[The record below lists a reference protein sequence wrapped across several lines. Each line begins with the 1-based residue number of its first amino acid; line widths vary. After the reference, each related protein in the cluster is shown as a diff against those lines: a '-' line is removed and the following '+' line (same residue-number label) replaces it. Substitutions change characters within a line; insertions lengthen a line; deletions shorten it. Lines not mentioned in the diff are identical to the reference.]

1 MRILLVNP
9 PNAGRSIPEETYG
22 IGSIKQMMRGEPL
35 ALEVLAGNL
44 PEHEVVI
51 LDLKVAPTSL
61 AEETRRFKPDLVGIT
76 GTTCEANTMVRLA
89 RETKAHSGARVA
101 VGGVHASLDP
111 AFFNVK
117 DIDFVVVGLA
127 KQSFRELVEVLE
139 SGEPLHEDIPGVAK
153 TDPGKGLRLKP
164 RAYRTADLVD
174 DAPPR
179 YDLVDPYR
187 EAYFLPSLNMKV
199 GFVSTAFGCPYACA
213 FCSIGTVSGHRY
225 LTHSVSAVLRDI
237 EALGDIPF
245 IRLVDANT
253 FGNVAHSFDLC
264 RTISDAGIHKNYVA
278 DVRADSVIDHPDL
291 FREWKAVGLRA
302 VVVGFEEISDLR
314 LTHLNKKSS
323 IAKNEKAI
331 DTLHEMGITIVGD
344 FIISPDYTRDD
355 FAELEQFVADSRIDI
370 PMFSVLTPV
379 PGTPL
384 YEQVKDRIVVHDLDY
399 YTLTNAVVPTTLDP
413 GTFYGLYADLMNRF
427 HANVGI

>member
-44 PEHEVVI
+44 PEHEVAI

-61 AEETRRFKPDLVGIT
+61 AEKVQAFEPDLVGIT

-89 RETKAHSGARVA
+89 RETKAHSGAPVA

-111 AFFNVK
+111 AFFNVT
-117 DIDFVVVGLA
+117 DVDFVVVGLA
-127 KQSFRELVEVLE
+127 KRSFREMVTALE
-139 SGEPLHEDIPGVAK
+139 AGESTPEDIPGIAK
-153 TDPGKGLRLKP
+153 TDPGKGLRLTP
-164 RAYRTADLVD
+164 RLYETADLVD

-179 YDLVDPYR
+179 YDLVGSYR
-187 EAYFLPSLNMKV
+187 EAYFLPSLKIKV
-199 GFVSTAFGCPYACA
+199 GFVCSAFGCPYACA
-213 FCSIGTVSGHRY
+213 FCSIGAVSGHRY

-237 EALGDIPF
+237 ETLEDLPF

-264 RTISDAGIHKNYVA
+264 RAISDAGIRKNYVA
-278 DVRADSVIDHPDL
+278 DVRADSVIEHPDL

-314 LTHLNKKSS
+314 LKDLNKKSS
-323 IAKNEKAI
+323 IAKNQKAI
-331 DTLHEMGITIVGD
+331 DTLHETGITIVGD

-355 FAELEQFVADSRIDI
+355 FAELAQFIADSRIDI
-370 PMFSVLTPV
+370 PMFSILTPI

-384 YEQVKDRIVVHDLDY
+384 YAQVKDRIVVHDLDY
-399 YTLTNAVVPTTLDP
+399 YTLTNAVVPTTLEPDA
-413 GTFYGLYADLMNRF
+413 FYGLYADLMNRF
-427 HANVGI
+427 HANIGI